1 MDLAGP
7 QRRRNSAV
15 SSRVFQSAMNDFL
28 DRFSP
33 HLKEID
39 NALNQ
44 SLGARVPVVMDI
56 VRYALLGAGKRIR
69 PLLFVL
75 SSQLCGYKGND
86 AYRLSTLF
94 EYVHAASLLHDD
106 VLDNADLRRSKPSVR
121 QVWGNSPAVLGGDFL
136 YSAASAI
143 AVECKKLEMIGMLS
157 DVLKRMVEGQFLE
170 LEHTHNWKITK
181 AEYIEI
187 ITAKT
192 ATLMGA
198 ACTSG
203 AMIAGADEKTTR
215 HLGEFGVNLGIA
227 FQLMDD
233 LLDYTSSEAVFGK
246 PVGKDLK
253 EGKITLPLVY
263 FVSELE
269 KGEVERLTALFKS
282 QEAKDQD
289 YEDLLLR
296 VRTHGAIE
304 RVRSEASEYVTRA
317 GEMLEFFPD
326 SPVKRGL
333 IELGAYILTRR
344 H

>member
-1 MDLAGP
+1 
-7 QRRRNSAV
+7 
-15 SSRVFQSAMNDFL
+15 MNDFL

-39 NALNQ
+39 NALDQ

-86 AYRLSTLF
+86 VYRLSTIF

-121 QVWGNSPAVLGGDFL
+121 QVWGNPPAVLGGDFL

-143 AVECKKLEMIGMLS
+143 AVECKKLELIGLLS

-170 LEHTHNWKITK
+170 LGHTHNWKITK

-203 AMIAGADEKTTR
+203 AMMAGVDEKITR
-215 HLGEFGVNLGIA
+215 HLGEFGLNLGIA

-233 LLDYTSSEAVFGK
+233 LLDYTSSEAIFGK

-269 KGEVERLTALFKS
+269 QGEAERLTALFKS